1 MVPRLVWYFVRIK
14 HLCGMKEQ
22 PMNEC
27 LLKLA
32 ELQMFTGLYGG
43 CDPFTVDEDG
53 AVCPH
58 GGVCIEGRCLCEDTC
73 PYVFQPICGND
84 GTTYDNEC
92 LLKLAGCRRQSPI
105 NIPHNGECGK
115 PFLTF

>member
-1 MVPRLVWYFVRIK
+1 MSFLFYYNCINYLLFVS
-14 HLCGMKEQ
+14 G
-22 PMNEC
+22 N
-27 LLKLA
+27 
-32 ELQMFTGLYGG
+32 GG

-58 GGVCIEGRCLCEDTC
+58 GGVCIEGRCSCEDTC

-92 LLKLAGCRRQSPI
+92 LLKLAGCRRRSPI
-105 NIPHNGECGK
+105 NIRHNGECGK
-115 PFLTF
+115 PFFKNFYNAFSGSLFV

>member
-1 MVPRLVWYFVRIK
+1 MSFLFYYNCINYLLFVS
-14 HLCGMKEQ
+14 G
-22 PMNEC
+22 N
-27 LLKLA
+27 
-32 ELQMFTGLYGG
+32 GG

-58 GGVCIEGRCLCEDTC
+58 GGVCIEGRCSCEDTC

-92 LLKLAGCRRQSPI
+92 LLKLAGCRRRSPI
-105 NIPHNGECGK
+105 NIRHNGECGK
-115 PFLTF
+115 PFLKNFYNAFSGSLFV